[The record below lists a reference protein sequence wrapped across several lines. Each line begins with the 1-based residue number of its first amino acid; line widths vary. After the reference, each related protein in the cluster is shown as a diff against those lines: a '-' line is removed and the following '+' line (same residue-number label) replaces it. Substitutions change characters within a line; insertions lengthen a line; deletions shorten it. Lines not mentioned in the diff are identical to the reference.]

1 MKIILQK
8 AKSAAY
14 SLFCYSSTI
23 HNPQYPG
30 GVEAGRGVRS
40 TDIISQ
46 MKPILFLIHIV
57 IISVQLKKVDGA
69 FATVVESGDEDCF
82 QFRAP
87 SNMESAIRCV
97 LTRPL
102 FLITLSIYFVVF
114 ALTSSCLLFSNT
126 QW

>member
-8 AKSAAY
+8 AKSSAY
-14 SLFCYSSTI
+14 SGTRPQSTQSI
-23 HNPQYPG
+23 PE
-30 GVEAGRGVRS
+30 VEAGRGVRS

-46 MKPILFLIHIV
+46 MTPILFLIHIV

>member
-8 AKSAAY
+8 AKSSAY
-14 SLFCYSSTI
+14 SGTRPQSTQSI
-23 HNPQYPG
+23 PE
-30 GVEAGRGVRS
+30 VEAGRGVRS